1 MSIHRIEF
9 EYDLPESDIFEMDID
24 PALDQIEKEAVIL
37 SEIKKTIKT
46 LQTLTSCKLR
56 KYRMINPT

>member
-24 PALDQIEKEAVIL
+24 PALDQIEKEAAIL
-37 SEIKKTIKT
+37 LEIKENYQDITNINILQIKE
-46 LQTLTSCKLR
+46 
-56 KYRMINPT
+56 I